1 MDKNKE
7 DSIRALMEEMF
18 NIQVKSN
25 RFIKLL
31 THNQG
36 ISDNLVLLLLHL
48 KLFRFLKITEI
59 ADTFFLTPGAAT
71 KMCDK
76 LEQLGFVERIRLKED
91 RRVVRVTL
99 TKKGGEKVDQIFS
112 TFSLKQ
118 LQTIASSLS
127 EINHLFK
134 NIEETI

>member
-7 DSIRALMEEMF
+7 SSVRALMEEMHS
-18 NIQVKSN
+18 IQVKSN
-25 RFIKLL
+25 RFMKLL

-36 ISDNLVLLLLHL
+36 ISDNILLLLLNL
-48 KLFRFLKITEI
+48 KLFKFLKITEI
-59 ADTFFLTPGAAT
+59 SDTFFLTPGAAT

-76 LEQLGFVERIRLKED
+76 LEQLGLVERVRLKDD

-99 TKKGGEKVDQIFS
+99 THKGEEKVDEIFS
-112 TFSLKQ
+112 KFSPEQ
-118 LQTIASSLS
+118 LGTIANTLS

-134 NIEETI
+134 NIEEAL